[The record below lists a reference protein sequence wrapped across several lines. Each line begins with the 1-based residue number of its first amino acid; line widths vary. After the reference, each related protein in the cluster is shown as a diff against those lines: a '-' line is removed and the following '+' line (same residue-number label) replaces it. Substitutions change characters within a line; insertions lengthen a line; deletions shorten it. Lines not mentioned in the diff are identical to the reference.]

1 MSSMVFLN
9 DDVMF
14 FNVTSPNVTF
24 PNVTFPNRTLNVTCT
39 PEQQHPQHALYH
51 LANICYIVSY
61 LAPRGKRGLLFMHS
75 LLILGFFL
83 FAMWA
88 WNIVCSPN
96 IFSWNFF
103 FVLLNLGQVLQIL
116 YSMRK
121 VKLPLE
127 LEDIY
132 RILFQPLQVSRLSFQ
147 KLVSPECAQMLNLHP
162 GEAYAMQG
170 LTRTDRLGLLIK
182 GKANVISGQ
191 HFLHQIQANEFL
203 DSPEFESSRS
213 GVEEKFKVSIIATTP
228 CRAVVWQRQSLEYLL
243 IKETHLSNILALLL
257 STDITKKLYSMNDK
271 MVTEK
276 GSHLDIRLPSFT
288 GSIAS
293 HEEAKKVTESVL
305 GCREFVPLGANGLMQ
320 PLRTD

>member
-1 MSSMVFLN
+1 MSS
-9 DDVMF
+9 DVTFSNTTF
-14 FNVTSPNVTF
+14 FNVSLPNA
-24 PNVTFPNRTLNVTCT
+24 TLSIPCT
-39 PEQQHPQHALYH
+39 PEQQQPQHVLYQ
-51 LANICYIVSY
+51 LANICFIISY
-61 LAPRGKRGLLFMHS
+61 LSPGGKRGLLFMHS
-75 LLILGFFL
+75 LLIVGFFL
-83 FAMWA
+83 FAIWA
-88 WNIVCSPN
+88 WNVVCSPN

-103 FVLLNLGQVLQIL
+103 FVLLNLGQVLHIL

-147 KLVSPECAQMLNLHP
+147 KLVSPECAQMVNLHP

-213 GVEEKFKVSIIATTP
+213 GVEEKFKVSIIATMP
-228 CRAVVWQRQSLEYLL
+228 CRAIVWQRQSLEYLL
-243 IKETHLSNILALLL
+243 IKETHLSNVLALLL
-257 STDITKKLYSMNDK
+257 STDITRKLYAMNDK

-293 HEEAKKVTESVL
+293 QEEAKKVTESVL
-305 GCREFVPLGANGLMQ
+305 GCREFVPLGAHGHTQ
-320 PLRTD
+320 PFQPE